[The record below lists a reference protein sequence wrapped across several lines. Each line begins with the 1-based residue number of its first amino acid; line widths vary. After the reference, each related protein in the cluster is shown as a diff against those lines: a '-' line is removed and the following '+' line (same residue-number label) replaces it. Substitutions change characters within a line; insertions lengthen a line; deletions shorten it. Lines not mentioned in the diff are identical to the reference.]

1 MWRAT
6 WRSLLAHKLR
16 LALTAV
22 AVVLGVAF
30 VAGTFMLTDTIE
42 RSFNDVMTTAAGGVD
57 AHVRPEGGPPS
68 FGDGGLDGSGGGVEP
83 ALLDTVRAVDG
94 VAVADPEVGGIAQ
107 LIGADGQP
115 IGGMGPPTLGFNAP
129 SEAGIASTE
138 LREGRFPERE
148 GEIAIDAFTARTQDF
163 ALGERV
169 QLVTTGAV
177 EEAEVVGIVGFGE
190 ADNLA
195 GATVT
200 LFDLDT
206 ALDRYSVDGTYNG
219 IDVVAAPGVSGEE
232 LAQRLT
238 GVVGDGYE
246 VVTQQQLIDE
256 NAEAIGEV
264 LGIFS
269 TALLVFAAVALFVGS
284 FIIFNTFSILVAQ
297 RGREVALLRAVGARR
312 SQVLW
317 SVLAE
322 AVVLGVLGG
331 TVGLL
336 VGAGIATALK
346 SLLAQFGLE
355 LPADGLVFATRTVV
369 VAMAVGLV
377 VTVVAAVVPAIRAT
391 RVAPVEALR
400 EAAAP
405 PTGTGGRAWVR
416 NLVGAV
422 VSALGIVL
430 LLAGLFAGAGL
441 PVIGAGA
448 LVLFL
453 GIALLSSLVV
463 RPLMRVFGAP
473 VAAGFGVRGAL
484 ARDNAMRNPRRTAA
498 TASALMIGVALVG
511 FVTVFAESIKA
522 SVSDAIDEVYL
533 HDFDVRSVGFQPIPG
548 SVADDLAG
556 LPEVDL
562 AATQWM
568 GLFEE
573 NGSQRFAM
581 AMRPEDL
588 QRVYSV
594 EVLEGSVED
603 LAGGGL
609 LVSQSVADRDGLEVG
624 ETLPVTIA
632 GTGQDLVVRGIY
644 DGQSIDV
651 DYVMDAG
658 TYAELYRNPV
668 VLGVAVVL
676 ADGVD
681 AAAGQTAVDEA
692 IEPYPTVQAM
702 DRAATREQITSQ
714 IDQLLGLVYGLLF
727 LSVVIAFF
735 GIVNTLALSVFERV
749 RELGLLR
756 AVGMT
761 RSQVRS
767 MVRWESVM
775 IAVLGAVLGLA
786 LGTFFG
792 WLLLEA
798 LQDQFR
804 ARLVIPVGQL
814 VIAMVVAALA
824 GVLAGVLPARRA
836 AKVDVL
842 RAVTV
847 D

>member
-6 WRSLLAHKLR
+6 YRSLLAHKLR

-30 VAGTFMLTDTIE
+30 VAGTFMLTDTLE
-42 RSFNDVMTTAAGGVD
+42 RSFTSVMTTVAGGVD
-57 AHVRPEGGPPS
+57 ARVRPEGQGAA
-68 FGDGGLDGSGGGVEP
+68 FADGGIGGSGGGIEP
-83 ALLDTVRAVDG
+83 ELLDEVRAVEG
-94 VAVADPEVGGIAQ
+94 VAAADPEVGGIAQ
-107 LIGADGQP
+107 LLDASGQP

-129 SEAGIASTE
+129 SEPGISSTD

-148 GEIAIDAFTARTQDF
+148 GEIAIDAFTARTQGL
-163 ALGERV
+163 AVGETV
-169 QLVTTGAV
+169 QLVTTGPV
-177 EEAEVVGIVGFGE
+177 ERAEVVGIVGFGD
-190 ADNLA
+190 ADNMA

-200 LFDLDT
+200 FFDLDT
-206 ALDRYSVDGTYNG
+206 AMDRYSADGTFTA
-219 IDVVAAPGVSGEE
+219 IDVIAAEGVSGDD
-232 LAQRLT
+232 LAGRLAS
-238 GVVGDGYE
+238 VVGDGYE
-246 VVTQQQLIDE
+246 VVTQQQLVDE
-256 NAEAIGEV
+256 NAEALGEV

-269 TALLVFAAVALFVGS
+269 TALLVFAAVALFVGA

-312 SQVLW
+312 SQVLA

-322 AVVLGVLGG
+322 AVVLGVIGG
-331 TVGLL
+331 LAGLL
-336 VGAGIATALK
+336 AGAGIAAAMK
-346 SLLAQFGLE
+346 ALLAGFGLE
-355 LPADGLVFATRTVV
+355 LPAQGLVFLPRTAV
-369 VAMAVGLV
+369 VAMLVGLI
-377 VTVVAAVVPAIRAT
+377 VTVVAAVVPAVRAT

-405 PTGTGGRAWVR
+405 PARSRGVR
-416 NLVGAV
+416 RNGFGVALTLLGVG
-422 VSALGIVL
+422 L
-430 LLAGLFAGAGL
+430 LAAGLFADAGL
-441 PVIGAGA
+441 PAVGAGA
-448 LVLFL
+448 LLVFL
-453 GIALLSSLVV
+453 GIALLSPLVV
-463 RPLMRVFGAP
+463 RPLMRLFGAP
-473 VAAGFGVRGAL
+473 LAAGLGVRGTL

-522 SVSDAIDEVYL
+522 SVGDAIDEVYL
-533 HDFDVRSVGFQPIPG
+533 HDFDVRSVGFQPIPT

-556 LPEVDL
+556 QPEVAL

-568 GLFEE
+568 GTFEE
-573 NGSQRFAM
+573 GDASRFFM
-581 AMRPEDL
+581 AMRPAEL
-588 QRVYSV
+588 QRVYAV
-594 EVLEGSVED
+594 DVLEGSIEA
-603 LAGGGL
+603 LADGGVM
-609 LVSQSVADRDGLEVG
+609 VSRNVADQQGLDVG
-624 ETLPVTIA
+624 DVISATVA
-632 GTGQDLVVRGIY
+632 GVAHDVAVQGVF
-644 DGQSIDV
+644 DGQSVDV
-651 DYVMDAG
+651 EYMMDAG
-658 TYAELYRNPV
+658 TYLELYRTTA

-676 ADGVD
+676 ADGVSPE
-681 AAAGQTAVDEA
+681 AGQAAVDEVL
-692 IEPYPTVQAM
+692 EPYPTVQAM
-702 DRAATREQITSQ
+702 DRTATREQITSQ
-714 IDQLLGLVYGLLF
+714 IDQLLGLVYGLLA

-761 RSQVRS
+761 RGQVRS

-786 LGTFFG
+786 VGTFFG

-804 ARLVIPVGQL
+804 ARLVVPVGQL
-814 VIAMVVAALA
+814 AVAVVVAAIA

-836 AKVDVL
+836 ARVDVL